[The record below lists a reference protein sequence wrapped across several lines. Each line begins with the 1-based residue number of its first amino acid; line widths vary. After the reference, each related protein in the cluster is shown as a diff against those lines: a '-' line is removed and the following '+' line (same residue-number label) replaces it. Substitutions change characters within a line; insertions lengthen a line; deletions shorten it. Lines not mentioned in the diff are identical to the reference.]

1 MPQSNTY
8 DVTNLGSAV
17 STKEQK
23 YAGAS
28 LISPQSHPLYSTLNK
43 KPLKSTTQSWF
54 LNDLKAPDI
63 TPVAEGTNPS
73 SYDDPNEFIGEVFN
87 YTHTLETTGQLTD
100 DYMLTEA
107 YVENSLAEAK
117 RRKTIEIMLGIEKLC
132 FDLTARSAGTKGGS
146 ARRTEGIAGQLTAA
160 SSVFADATEYK
171 IPAAQEIS
179 ASAPTETTVNNA
191 LKSVADESG
200 DLADLMVYADSGWLH
215 SFTKS
220 VMRIQSSGVD
230 DKVSV
235 NIDGSEAK
243 VGLRLKV
250 YEGISGIITLV
261 MTNPL
266 CSADT
271 TNLDTAL
278 FLNRKNVA
286 IGHLGQ
292 NISIKDEPER
302 HGTKEFSIRTKVMP
316 MVMNPKS
323 CVNWKST
330 S

>member
-1 MPQSNTY
+1 MPSTTY
-8 DVTNLGSAV
+8 DVNNLGSAV

-28 LISPQSHPLYSTLNK
+28 LISPQSHPLYSTTK
-43 KPLKSTTQSWF
+43 KKQLKSTTQSWF
-54 LNDLKAPDI
+54 LNDLAAPDI
-63 TPVAEGTNPS
+63 TPVPEGTNPS
-73 SYDDPNEFIGEVFN
+73 QYDDPNKFQGEVFN

-100 DYMLTEA
+100 DYMLTDS
-107 YVENSLAEAK
+107 YVENGLAASK
-117 RRKTIEIMLGIEKLC
+117 QRKTIELMLGIEKLG
-132 FDLTARSAGTKGGS
+132 FDLGARSAGTKGGS
-146 ARRTEGIAGQLTAA
+146 ARRTEGVAGQLTAA
-160 SSVFADATEYK
+160 SSVFADAPEYK
-171 IPAAQEIS
+171 IPTAQEIN
-179 ASAPTETTVNNA
+179 AVAPTETTVNDA

-200 DLADLMVYADSGWLH
+200 NMADLMVYADSGWLH

-220 VMRIQSSGVD
+220 VMRIQTAGVD

-235 NIDGSEAK
+235 NINGSEKK

-250 YEGISGIITLV
+250 YEGISGVITLV

-278 FLNRKNVA
+278 FLNRANVSV
-286 IGHLGQ
+286 GHLGA
-292 NISIKDEPER
+292 NIDINDKPEL
-302 HGTKEFSIRTKVMP
+302 HGTREFSIRSKVMW
-316 MVMNPKS
+316 MAENPKS
-323 CVNWKST
+323 CVNWKSI

>member
-1 MPQSNTY
+1 MPSNIY
-8 DVTNLGSAV
+8 DVNNLGSAV

-28 LISPQSHPLYSTLNK
+28 LISPQSYPLYATTEK
-43 KPLKSTTQSWF
+43 KTLKSTTQSWF
-54 LNDLKAPDI
+54 LNDLEDPDI

-73 SYDDPNEFIGEVFN
+73 NFADPNRFQGEVFN
-87 YTHTLETTGQLTD
+87 YSTTLERTGQLTD

-107 YVENSLAEAK
+107 YVENSLAESK
-117 RRKTIEIMLGIEKLC
+117 KRKTIELMLDIEKKG
-132 FDLTARSAGTKGGS
+132 FDLTARAAGSKGGA
-146 ARRTEGIAGQLTAA
+146 ARNGEGLAGQLTAD
-160 SSVFADATEYK
+160 SSVFADAPEYV
-171 IPAAQEIS
+171 IPTAQEIS
-179 ASAPTETTVNNA
+179 ASAPTETTVNDA

-200 DLADLMVYADSGWLH
+200 DLADLIVYADSGWLH

-220 VMRIQSSGVD
+220 VMRIQTSGVD

-235 NIDGSEAK
+235 NINGAEAK

-250 YEGISGIITLV
+250 YEGISGMITLV
-261 MTNPL
+261 MTNPK

-278 FLNRKNVA
+278 FVNRKNVCL
-286 IGHLGQ
+286 GHLGP

-302 HGTKEFSIRTKVMP
+302 HGTREFSIRTKVMW
-316 MVMNPKS
+316 MAKNPKS
-323 CVNWKST
+323 CVNWKSIA
-330 S
+330 